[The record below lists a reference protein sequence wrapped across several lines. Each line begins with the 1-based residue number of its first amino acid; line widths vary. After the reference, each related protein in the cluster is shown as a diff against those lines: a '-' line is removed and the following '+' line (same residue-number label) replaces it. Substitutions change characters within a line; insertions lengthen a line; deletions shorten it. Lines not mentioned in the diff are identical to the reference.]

1 MLLLTSD
8 TAGKI
13 WSLAIINQFISRN
26 ERNED
31 SPQIWK
37 SLLILDPKQKEIR
50 LEEIKK

>member
-1 MLLLTSD
+1 MLLITNDS
-8 TAGKI
+8 AGKI
-13 WSLAIINQFISRN
+13 WSLAIIDQFISRK

-50 LEEIKK
+50 LEEKKN